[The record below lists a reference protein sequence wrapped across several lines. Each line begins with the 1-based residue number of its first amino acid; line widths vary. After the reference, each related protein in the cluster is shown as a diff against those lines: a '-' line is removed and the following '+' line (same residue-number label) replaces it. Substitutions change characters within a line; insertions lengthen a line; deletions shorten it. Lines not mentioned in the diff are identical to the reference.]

1 MFKHTKRK
9 NYLKIAGVFLLVAI
23 ILGSGASLYI
33 RRWYTNALT
42 AVSQSSEVMVV
53 TIGQGSSPS
62 DIALLLQ
69 QKGLIRSTRAFET
82 YVGGSGVADKLKA
95 GTFELSANMST
106 QEIVSVL
113 VQGIEASTLYTISPG
128 RRLDQIRKKM
138 IDSGFSEGEVDE
150 ALVPSVYA
158 DIPVMSFLKPGAS
171 LEGFIFPETFRI
183 NPSST
188 PKQIIRRAIEELDK
202 KMSDEYVQRFEER
215 GINPFDAIIL
225 ASIIE
230 KEVPNLEDRKKV
242 AQVFFSRL
250 EQGIPLGADATY
262 LYASAVIGGEPFPSN
277 DSIYNTR
284 IYGGLPPGPIS
295 NFSSTALEAVAYPAD
310 TSYLFYVTGDDKVNY
325 FTSTDAEHE
334 AAVAKYCTITCAPGY
349 IAEE

>member
-9 NYLKIAGVFLLVAI
+9 NYLKIAGVILLIVI
-23 ILGSGASLYI
+23 IIGSGASLYI

-53 TIGQGSSPS
+53 TVEQGSSPS
-62 DIALLLQ
+62 DIALLLE
-69 QKGLIRSTRAFET
+69 QKGLIRSARAFET
-82 YVGGSGVADKLKA
+82 YVGGSGVADQLKA
-95 GTFELSANMST
+95 GTFELSANMTT

-113 VQGIEASTLYTISPG
+113 VRGIEASTLYTISPG
-128 RRLDQIRKKM
+128 RRLDQIKKKM
-138 IDSGFSEGEVDE
+138 IDSGFTESEVDK
-150 ALVPSVYA
+150 ALVPSPYS
-158 DIPVMSFLKPGAS
+158 DIAVMTTLKPGAS
-171 LEGFIFPETFRI
+171 LEGYIFPETFRI
-183 NPSST
+183 DPSST
-188 PKQIIRRAIEELDK
+188 PEQIIRRSIEELDK
-202 KMSDEYVQRFEER
+202 KMTPELLARFEQK
-215 GINPFDAIIL
+215 GISPFDAITL

-262 LYASAVIGGEPFPSN
+262 LYASAVFGGEPFPTN

-284 IYGGLPPGPIS
+284 INGGLPPGPIS

-310 TSYLFYVTGDDKVNY
+310 TAYLFYVTGDDKVNY
-325 FTSTDAEHE
+325 FTTTEAEHE

-349 IAEE
+349 IAED